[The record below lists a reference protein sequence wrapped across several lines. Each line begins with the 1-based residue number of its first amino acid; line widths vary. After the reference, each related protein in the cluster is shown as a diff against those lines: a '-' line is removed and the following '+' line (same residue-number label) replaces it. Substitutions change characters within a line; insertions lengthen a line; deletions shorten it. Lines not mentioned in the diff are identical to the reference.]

1 LSFGALLAVALG
13 AVIGAYGRWALG
25 AWFNGALQH
34 LPLGTLIANA
44 LGGYLIG
51 FALAWFAQHPGTSPE
66 LRLFVI
72 TGFLGALTTF
82 STFSA
87 ESIALLTRGE
97 HGWALAHIALHLGCS
112 LTLTLAGFQ
121 TVRMLSR
128 A

>member
-1 LSFGALLAVALG
+1 MTFAALLAVALG
-13 AVIGAYGRWALG
+13 AVLGAYSRWALG
-25 AWFNGALQH
+25 TWLNGALQH

-51 FALAWFAQHPGTSPE
+51 LALAWFAQHPDTTPE
-66 LRLFVI
+66 VRLFVI

-87 ESIALLTRGE
+87 ESVALLTRGE

-112 LTLTLAGFQ
+112 LVLTVAGFQ
-121 TVRMLSR
+121 TVRMLSH

>member
-1 LSFGALLAVALG
+1 MTFGALLAVALG
-13 AVIGAYGRWALG
+13 AVLGAYARWTLG

-51 FALAWFAQHPGTSPE
+51 LALAWFAQHPDTSPE
-66 LRLFVI
+66 LRLFVV

-87 ESIALLTRGE
+87 ESVALLTRGE

-112 LTLTLAGFQ
+112 LALTVAGFQ
-121 TVRMLSR
+121 TVRLLAR